1 MSLLYRYR
9 KPIVIIAIG
18 FSFVLLL
25 VSTIFVLQHQAQQ
38 KRLQQQMRAHYEQ
51 QIEQLKTNEQQ
62 GKTRILVAA
71 RPIPAGTTLGN
82 GDIQAVEVVHALVP
96 SDSFKDPQ
104 MAVGKIA
111 KIDLQPNT
119 PLIASMLY
127 EEGPIPRD
135 LRMQE
140 FNVIQLP
147 THLQKDQ
154 VVDVRINFPTG
165 EDYIVLSKKKVRDLS
180 GMIVRLEMNE
190 PEILMASSA
199 IIDAYLQGAKLYALP
214 YIEPGLQEA
223 AIANYPANPK
233 VLDLMDRDPNVL
245 EKAKTEL
252 ARQLRSRL
260 DNNLKAMSDADK
272 LRVVSGSVTVQQQLQ
287 NDRIVTQQGNAMEQS
302 TQQQAAASEQTEQDG
317 LPSSDDKPASTSE
330 PTSTEPAS
338 HPQQG
343 TSESGATPLPEPSTS
358 DEQPTNSDKLGDVF
372 NQPPV
377 S

>member
-71 RPIPAGTTLGN
+71 RPIPAGKTLGN

-104 MAVGKIA
+104 MVVGKIA
-111 KIDLQPNT
+111 KIDLQSNT

-180 GMIVRLEMNE
+180 GMIVRLEINE

-260 DNNLKAMSDADK
+260 DINLKAMSDADK

-302 TQQQAAASEQTEQDG
+302 AQQQAAGVEQTEQDG
-317 LPSSDDKPASTSE
+317 LPPSDDKPASTPE
-330 PTSTEPAS
+330 PTATEPAS

-343 TSESGATPLPEPSTS
+343 TSQPLPEPSAS
-358 DEQPTNSDKLGDVF
+358 DEQPTNTDKLDDIF

>member
-25 VSTIFVLQHQAQQ
+25 VSTIFVLQHQAEQ

-104 MAVGKIA
+104 MVVGKIA

-302 TQQQAAASEQTEQDG
+302 TEQQTAASEQTEQDG

-330 PTSTEPAS
+330 PTATEPAS
-338 HPQQG
+338 HPHQG
-343 TSESGATPLPEPSTS
+343 TSESGATPLPKSPASN
-358 DEQPTNSDKLGDVF
+358 EQPTNSDKLDDVF
-372 NQPPV
+372 NQPSV

>member
-25 VSTIFVLQHQAQQ
+25 VSTIFVLQHQAEQ

-104 MAVGKIA
+104 MVVGKIA

-287 NDRIVTQQGNAMEQS
+287 NDRIVTQQGNAMQQS
-302 TQQQAAASEQTEQDG
+302 AQQQAAVVEQTEQDG
-317 LPSSDDKPASTSE
+317 LPPSDDKPASTSE
-330 PTSTEPAS
+330 PKATEPAS
-338 HPQQG
+338 HLQQG
-343 TSESGATPLPEPSTS
+343 TSESGTPPLPKSPTS
-358 DEQPTNSDKLGDVF
+358 NEQPTNSDKLDDVF